1 MPSPL
6 LFGLQKMHTS
16 KRGLSLLSLL
26 LAASFGSLVEPAL
39 AADAAA
45 ARAKAQTLCEN
56 CHGKDGVAVLP
67 GAANLSG
74 QQKEYLV
81 QQLRA
86 YRSGSRQNPQMSVV
100 VKTLTD
106 TDIENLADWYSSIKV
121 TVEMPK

>member
-1 MPSPL
+1 MHTY
-6 LFGLQKMHTS
+6 QMHTS
-16 KRGLSLLSLL
+16 KRGLLVLSLL
-26 LAASFGSLVEPAL
+26 LAALPGSLPKQAL
-39 AADAAA
+39 AGDAAA
-45 ARAKAQTLCEN
+45 ARAKAQALCEN

-86 YRSGSRQNPQMSVV
+86 YRSGSRQNAQMSIIA
-100 VKTLTD
+100 KTLTD
-106 TDIENLADWYSSIKV
+106 ADIENLADWYSTIKI